1 MQSYDVLSYTTC
13 NILCYFWY
21 MCRYNV
27 IWPSQCVNVCLLNCL
42 NLFLKYKIGWA
53 CFVCVC
59 VCVCV
64 CFGIKMLNIF
74 FFVERWFWEFKM
86 LFGSLVELHVW
97 LQSCLCFSLLWK
109 TFFKQSRQLL
119 NTSRHLAYLSSSS
132 VAFNRNLDTSQ

>member
-53 CFVCVC
+53 CFFCVC

-64 CFGIKMLNIF
+64 LGLKCLTF
-74 FFVERWFWEFKM
+74 FFCWEMILRVQNVVWILGWVACLIAFMSMFFSSLKN
-86 LFGSLVELHVW
+86 LFQAISTAPQHLSTPSLSIKLF
-97 LQSCLCFSLLWK
+97 SCF
-109 TFFKQSRQLL
+109 
-119 NTSRHLAYLSSSS
+119 
-132 VAFNRNLDTSQ
+132 